1 MREWLAGR
9 AAVLP
14 AVVSG
19 AGWHTPTTRGQ
30 EWHKHVNGH
39 PSNCCFQINCV
50 LLIYSATSDRFR
62 RVSLLQGPHV
72 LDMVFFKKVISSM
85 ILELNKNLHITD
97 LLIIFSLLW
106 VYLQISV
113 IDLCGQMGAFVSCCL
128 SVQQNPCMLCSTV
141 GLNFHLK
148 CTTVHKF

>member
-1 MREWLAGR
+1 
-9 AAVLP
+9 
-14 AVVSG
+14 
-19 AGWHTPTTRGQ
+19 
-30 EWHKHVNGH
+30 
-39 PSNCCFQINCV
+39 
-50 LLIYSATSDRFR
+50 
-62 RVSLLQGPHV
+62 
-72 LDMVFFKKVISSM
+72 MVFFKKVISSV

-148 CTTVHKF
+148 CTTVHKFQILFPLWNEWDSDVNPLHVVQVAFLPLN

>member
-1 MREWLAGR
+1 
-9 AAVLP
+9 
-14 AVVSG
+14 
-19 AGWHTPTTRGQ
+19 
-30 EWHKHVNGH
+30 
-39 PSNCCFQINCV
+39 
-50 LLIYSATSDRFR
+50 
-62 RVSLLQGPHV
+62 
-72 LDMVFFKKVISSM
+72 M

>member
-1 MREWLAGR
+1 MPQYPQLGGTNAKGTGSLR
-9 AAVLP
+9 AFIQP
-14 AVVSG
+14 AS
-19 AGWHTPTTRGQ
+19 
-30 EWHKHVNGH
+30 
-39 PSNCCFQINCV
+39 
-50 LLIYSATSDRFR
+50 SDRFR
-62 RVSLLQGPHV
+62 RLSLLQSPHV
-72 LDMVFFKKVISSM
+72 LDTVFSKIAISSV

-141 GLNFHLK
+141 GLNLHLI
-148 CTTVHKF
+148 CTVVYKY